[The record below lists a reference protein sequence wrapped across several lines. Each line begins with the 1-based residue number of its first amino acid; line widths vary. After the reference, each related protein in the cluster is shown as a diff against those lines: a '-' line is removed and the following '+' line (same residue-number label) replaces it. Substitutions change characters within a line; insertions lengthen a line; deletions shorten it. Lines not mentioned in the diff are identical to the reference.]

1 MEMCQKPDIQRFIY
15 TCTFAVYGEEIEY
28 LPTTRIRVEQQ
39 RVLLVLEEQNVAALM
54 SSAPLLLY
62 L

>member
-1 MEMCQKPDIQRFIY
+1 MEGRQKLDIQRLIY
-15 TCTFAVYGEEIEY
+15 TFPFAVYGEEIEY

-39 RVLLVLEEQNVAALM
+39 RVLLVLEEQDVAALM
-54 SSAPLLLY
+54 SSPPLLLY